1 MALPD
6 EPSRQ
11 EILRSRLSRAPLHPD
26 VDLPG
31 LAAATE
37 GMSGADLAELCRR
50 AGMAAVREWV
60 AAEQA
65 QQAQHPH
72 SGGSAAA
79 PMEVQTAQ
87 GEEGPAPSL
96 LTQAH
101 LHRALRTL
109 RRSVGAAVAERYD
122 AMEAQLRE
130 GGLERFAGVE
140 QEQEEGPEGGSAE
153 AAAGEGGESSNGS
166 DAQPPQQV
174 QQPQPQPQRELMQR
188 LVRATLDHTYAAKV
202 EGLQHRVAQLESML
216 RAAGL
221 AVPPPAAAAP
231 AAGQAGGSS
240 ASS

>member
-72 SGGSAAA
+72 SGGSAPA

-87 GEEGPAPSL
+87 GEEGPAPPL

-101 LHRALRTL
+101 LRRALRTL

-174 QQPQPQPQRELMQR
+174 QQPQPQRELMQR
-188 LVRATLDHTYAAKV
+188 LVRATLDRTYAAKV

-216 RAAGL
+216 RTAGL
-221 AVPPPAAAAP
+221 AVPPAAAAAP
-231 AAGQAGGSS
+231 AGGQAGGSS
-240 ASS
+240 AYS